1 MNDSTT
7 QLQKRWVRVHEV
19 NKIGQM
25 EINLIENKRES
36 QQSIKVK
43 LNCHHF
49 HSFGI
54 SSSIIRFG
62 KKRRLIRGTTFC
74 HASFL
79 SASKLTIISFP

>member
-7 QLQKRWVRVHEV
+7 QLQKRWVNEV

-25 EINLIENKRES
+25 KINLIENKREN